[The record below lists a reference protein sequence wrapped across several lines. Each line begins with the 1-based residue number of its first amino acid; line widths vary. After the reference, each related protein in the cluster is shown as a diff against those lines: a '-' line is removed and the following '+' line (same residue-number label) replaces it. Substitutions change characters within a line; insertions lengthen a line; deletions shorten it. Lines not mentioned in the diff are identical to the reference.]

1 MADNMNVPMELYK
14 NTVPGLFTTG
24 IAKNAF
30 IQFFDFLANAL
41 GSGSI
46 PSDMMSISLTVSAAR
61 FAEIVSGNSWG
72 KNEMTLSESLSLF
85 SLTKN
90 PTAVEVNVLLAE

>member
-1 MADNMNVPMELYK
+1 MADKVKLPIELYK
-14 NTVPGLFTTG
+14 NRVPGLCTTG
-24 IAKNAF
+24 VEKNAF
-30 IQFFDFLANAL
+30 IQFFDFLADAV

-46 PSDMMSISLTVSAAR
+46 PSDIISMSLTVNAAR
-61 FAEIVSGNSWG
+61 FEEIVSGNSRG
-72 KNEMTLSESLSLF
+72 KNEMTLSESLSLL